1 MGSSLGLKIKSIEKN
16 ETIKSITFMANKYHI
31 VPYVYFITKINNIFV
46 EEFRK
51 NQIVKNFTVY
61 NVITQ
66 KEYTISI
73 EYMQSDVFVKGIEYE
88 GKEFPQLNQFLLISN
103 VAKNSISDKCGI
115 VKDEMIL
122 LGNKSNYFTTIND
135 VVMDV
140 QNKKEEFV
148 FYNFKKDYMIVIN
161 FTEKRKEV
169 KCEGDGLGF
178 ECQEISRINFIT
190 YYYNFEEEE
199 KGLSTIDELLKD
211 KNGEGIVHGLSD
223 EEKDDKNKKKKN
235 KEQKDQE
242 ENKPLNKEIVQKEE
256 EKKQEEEININ
267 NTTNINHTIEEQKE
281 TIEPVVPLEEKITNT
296 NNVLQESKEDDH
308 KEDNCIERTKDD
320 NVNPNIEEVQ
330 HNTNN
335 NNEQTS
341 APGSNLLSL
350 NEMLISEPPK
360 QETKPLQTLE
370 DSIKDTTKNEEM
382 IDTSKKQDTSP
393 TTDIPNK
400 KEEVTQPINTPIKE
414 EQKETVLPQ
423 RENSSP
429 DSKVLIPKEK
439 YKKDLPIYSK
449 IDLNYNFIRKKDN
462 TSNNNLISND
472 ANQFH
477 FIKSSPLST
486 NLSVIDLFNSINI
499 IQVKN
504 N

>member
-31 VPYVYFITKINNIFV
+31 VPYVYFITKINNFV

-73 EYMQSDVFVKGIEYE
+73 EYMQSDAFVKGIEYE
-88 GKEFPQLNQFLLISN
+88 RKELPQLNQFLLISN

-115 VKDEMIL
+115 IKDEMIL
-122 LGNKSNYFTTIND
+122 LGNKSNYFTAIND

-161 FTEKRKEV
+161 FTEKRIEM
-169 KCEGDGLGF
+169 KCEGEGLGF

-199 KGLSTIDELLKD
+199 KGLNTIDELLKD
-211 KNGEGIVHGLSD
+211 KNGDGIVHGLSD
-223 EEKDDKNKKKKN
+223 EEKDDKKIKEQNN
-235 KEQKDQE
+235 KEEIIQ
-242 ENKPLNKEIVQKEE
+242 LNKEIEQKEE
-256 EKKQEEEININ
+256 DIKDTNNIN
-267 NTTNINHTIEEQKE
+267 EADSKTTVEQQKV
-281 TIEPVVPLEEKITNT
+281 IPEPVVSLEEKITNT
-296 NNVLQESKEDDH
+296 NNVFQENKEEH
-308 KEDNCIERTKDD
+308 QEEKKEKLIDNKNND
-320 NVNPNIEEVQ
+320 NVNPIIEEVQ
-330 HNTNN
+330 QSINN

-341 APGSNLLSL
+341 NQASNLLSL
-350 NEMLISEPPK
+350 NEMIISEPPN
-360 QETKPLQTLE
+360 QEEKPLQTLE
-370 DSIKDTTKNEEM
+370 DSLKDKAKIEEI
-382 IDTSKKQDTSP
+382 IDTRKKPDTSS
-393 TTDIPNK
+393 TDTPNK
-400 KEEVTQPINTPIKE
+400 KEEQTQPINSSSPIKE
-414 EQKETVLPQ
+414 EQKEQ
-423 RENSSP
+423 SIP
-429 DSKVLIPKEK
+429 DSNVLIPKEK
-439 YKKDLPIYSK
+439 YKKELPVYSK

-462 TSNNNLISND
+462 TSTNNLISND

-486 NLSVIDLFNSINI
+486 NLSVIDIFNSINI